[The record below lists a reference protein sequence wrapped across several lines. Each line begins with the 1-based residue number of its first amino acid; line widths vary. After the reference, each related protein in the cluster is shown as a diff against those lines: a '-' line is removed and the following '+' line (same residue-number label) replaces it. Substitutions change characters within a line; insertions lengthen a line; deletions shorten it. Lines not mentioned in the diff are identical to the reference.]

1 MANLLRMLLGLFP
14 FVMVMASG
22 VGAQERY
29 PSHTVRIVVPTSAG
43 GVTDVLGRI
52 IAQGLTQ
59 TWGQPVIVDNRPGA
73 DNMIGVTAVAKSAA
87 DGYTLLVTSDAAIT
101 GNPHL
106 HKDMRYDP
114 LKDFTPLLMLGQI
127 TPVLNVPA
135 SLPVQSFKE
144 LVALA
149 KSKPGAL
156 NYGSFGNGTYT
167 HLSMEDLK
175 RRTGMD
181 MMHIPYKGSTPAI
194 TALLRGEISALIV
207 NMGNVADHARAGSIR
222 ILAAAGAKRPA
233 LRPDLPTI
241 AEEGVPGFSTGA
253 WWGLFAPANLPR
265 EIVDKIRADVS
276 RILATPETRKVYMV
290 QTIEAVELTQAQFAQ
305 LIRDD
310 YDKWGALI
318 KAVGIELR

>member
-1 MANLLRMLLGLFP
+1 
-14 FVMVMASG
+14 
-22 VGAQERY
+22 
-29 PSHTVRIVVPTSAG
+29 
-43 GVTDVLGRI
+43 
-52 IAQGLTQ
+52 
-59 TWGQPVIVDNRPGA
+59 
-73 DNMIGVTAVAKSAA
+73 MIGAMSVAKSAA
-87 DGYTLLVTSDAAIT
+87 DGYTMLVTSDAAIT

-106 HKDMRYDP
+106 HKNMGYEP

-135 SLPVQSFKE
+135 SLPVRSFKE

-181 MMHIPYKGSTPAI
+181 LMHIPYKGSTPAI

-207 NMGNVADHARAGSIR
+207 NMGNIADHAQAGTIR
-222 ILAAAGAKRPA
+222 ILAAAGARRPA

-253 WWGLFAPANLPR
+253 WWGLFAPAGLPR
-265 EIVDKIRADVS
+265 DVGDKIRADVS
-276 RILATPETRKVYMV
+276 RILATPETRKIYET
-290 QTIEAVELTQAQFAQ
+290 QTIEAVEMTQPQFAQ